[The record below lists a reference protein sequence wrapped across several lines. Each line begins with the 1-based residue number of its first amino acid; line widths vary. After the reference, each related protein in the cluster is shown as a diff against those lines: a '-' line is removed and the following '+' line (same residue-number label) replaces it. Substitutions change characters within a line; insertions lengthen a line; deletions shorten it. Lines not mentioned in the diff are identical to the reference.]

1 VSATLTPTVAP
12 PSDTALTELRDRL
25 REHAPLHDRT
35 GTAPLPG
42 LDLVHA
48 AGIPTLTVGT
58 RYGGAQIGLTDT
70 VRILGALGAG
80 DPAVALI
87 TSMTMSA
94 HARQA
99 ATGLWPEELYGQVL
113 ARSLERSSPINS
125 LRVEPALG
133 SPARGGLPA
142 TVARRTADGWVLDGR
157 KTFCTGSTALAYH
170 LVWARTDEPELRVGT
185 FVVPGEAPGIEI
197 VETWDHLG
205 LRASVSHDVV
215 YRAVRVGRD
224 DVLELVEPHKAL
236 QDNVAAA
243 AFGLSIAAIYL
254 GVARSAQQALHTF
267 AWDRVPTT
275 LGRPIADTDRIRA
288 VAGKVEMDL
297 ITGEQLVE
305 ATARQLDTGTP
316 SRQLLTRTLAVK
328 SIATNRAIDAVQSI
342 VAALGNP
349 ALTRSLPLERH
360 LRDVLCARVHAPQ
373 DDTITDILGRA
384 SLDRD
389 RPTGITAPGSA

>member
-1 VSATLTPTVAP
+1 MSSPLTLATAVPGDAELTR
-12 PSDTALTELRDRL
+12 LRDRL
-25 REHAPLHDRT
+25 REHALFHDRA
-35 GTAPLPG
+35 GTAPLLG

-48 AGIPTLTVGT
+48 AGIPTLTAGK
-58 RYGGAQIGLTDT
+58 RYGGAQIGLAET

-94 HARQA
+94 HGRQA
-99 ATGLWPEELYGQVL
+99 ATGIWPEELYGTVL
-113 ARSLERSSPINS
+113 ARSIERSSPINA

-142 TVARRTADGWVLDGR
+142 TIAHRTIDGWVLGGR

-170 LVWARTDEPELRVGT
+170 LVWARTDEPEPRVGT
-185 FVVPGEAPGIEI
+185 FVVPGNAPGIEI

-215 YRAVRVGRD
+215 YRSVHVGAD
-224 DVLELVEPHKAL
+224 DVLELVEPQKAL

-254 GVARSAQQALHTF
+254 GVARSAQQALHAF

-305 ATARQLDTGTP
+305 TTARRLEEGSP
-316 SRQLLTRTLAVK
+316 SRRLLTQALAVK
-328 SIATNRAIDAVQSI
+328 SIATNRAIGAVQTI

-373 DDTITDILGRA
+373 DDTIADILGRA

-389 RPTGITAPGSA
+389 LPAEVTTPFRD